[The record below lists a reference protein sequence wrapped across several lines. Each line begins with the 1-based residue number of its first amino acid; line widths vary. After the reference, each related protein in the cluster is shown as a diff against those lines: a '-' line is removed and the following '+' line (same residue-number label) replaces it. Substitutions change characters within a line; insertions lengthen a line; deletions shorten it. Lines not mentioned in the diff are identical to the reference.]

1 MHYEV
6 ISKMGKHTRFPD
18 ITSLQ
23 AVLSADTN
31 TLISRRIHVISIIKS
46 ESASEPAS
54 ESASESES
62 ESASESASESESV
75 NTHMDD
81 WYFKPIS
88 ESWYPESE
96 SRLAELSS
104 EYRQMIQSNTPN
116 HVWVFRN
123 YNTKKMQNLNYKL
136 HITKDIDIYEYRKQF
151 DAISIEKVINHN
163 DFMALLCESGN
174 NSPL

>member
-1 MHYEV
+1 MMHYEV
-6 ISKMGKHTRFPD
+6 INKMGKHTRFPD

-31 TLISRRIHVISIIKS
+31 TLISRSIHVISIIKS
-46 ESASEPAS
+46 ESTA
-54 ESASESES
+54 ESA
-62 ESASESASESESV
+62 
-75 NTHMDD
+75 NNQIDD

-116 HVWVFRN
+116 HIWVFRN
-123 YNTKKMQNLNYKL
+123 YNNDKMQELSYRL
-136 HITKDIDIYEYRKQF
+136 HITKDIDINEYRKLF

-163 DFMALLCESGN
+163 DFMKLLCASGEN
-174 NSPL
+174 TAALDRF

>member
-1 MHYEV
+1 MRYEV

-46 ESASEPAS
+46 ESASE
-54 ESASESES
+54 SA
-62 ESASESASESESV
+62 SESV

-123 YNTKKMQNLNYKL
+123 YNSEKMQDINYKL
-136 HITKDIDIYEYRKQF
+136 HITKDMDIYEYSKQF
-151 DAISIEKVINHN
+151 DAISIEKVINHH
-163 DFMALLCESGN
+163 DFMALLCE
-174 NSPL
+174 

>member
-46 ESASEPAS
+46 EST
-54 ESASESES
+54 S
-62 ESASESASESESV
+62 ESASESASESTSESV

-123 YNTKKMQNLNYKL
+123 YNTKKMQDISYKL

-151 DAISIEKVINHN
+151 DAISIEKVINHH
-163 DFMALLCESGN
+163 DFMALLCETGEN
-174 NSPL
+174 TATLE

>member
-1 MHYEV
+1 MMHYEV
-6 ISKMGKHTRFPD
+6 ISKIGKHTRFSD

-46 ESASEPAS
+46 ESTS
-54 ESASESES
+54 ESP
-62 ESASESASESESV
+62 
-75 NTHMDD
+75 NTRMDD

-96 SRLAELSS
+96 SKLAELSS

-116 HVWVFRN
+116 HVWVLRN
-123 YNTKKMQNLNYKL
+123 YNSEKMQDINYKL

-151 DAISIEKVINHN
+151 DAISIEKVINHL
-163 DFMALLCESGN
+163 DFMTLLCESGEN
-174 NSPL
+174 TAALE

>member
-31 TLISRRIHVISIIKS
+31 TLISRRIHVISIIRSAS
-46 ESASEPAS
+46 ESASKS
-54 ESASESES
+54 ESESES
-62 ESASESASESESV
+62 ESASESA

-96 SRLAELSS
+96 SKLAELSS

-123 YNTKKMQNLNYKL
+123 YNSEKMQDINYKL

-151 DAISIEKVINHN
+151 DAISIEKVINHH

-174 NSPL
+174 NSTL